1 MPPPLSARDRVHAP
15 FRISVLYAAFGA
27 AWIVT
32 GDVALWLRGGI
43 TRTGLL
49 LELGKGSIFVAA
61 SALLL
66 FVLIRREVARR
77 QRAAAHLESVLDTAP
92 IGIAAVSANGSIL
105 GWNAAASRILGW
117 NESEVTGRSA
127 ESLGLLPTSGSDHAD
142 TYDIAVTARDGTS
155 VDIRMFVSVP
165 GAADDGGRVLVFRDQ
180 RPQMEIEAALRQ
192 AHKLEAVGRLAG
204 GIAHEFNNI
213 LTTIIGHAVM
223 LTDRLDEMDERR
235 EHASEIQRSAE
246 RAASLTRQLLVF
258 SGKHIAR
265 TSSIDIGRMLT
276 DMRTS
281 IARVAGSSVGCRYE
295 LADDL
300 GSVRCDT
307 AQLQQLILN
316 LIINAAEAMPD
327 GGTITVRTANVHVA
341 TERAGN
347 ALQPDLETIPDG
359 EYVLLRVGD
368 TGAGMSPD
376 TLAHLFEPFFTTKE
390 QGTGLGLATVHGIV
404 QQCDGYVRVRSRP
417 GHGAVFDIYLPR
429 AAVSESGVA
438 AVELAAAG
446 GATILVAEDDDAV
459 RELTCRILRRTGFR
473 VVSARNG
480 HDALAVLR
488 SVKGIRLVIVDIV
501 MPGMNGI
508 ELGEHIR
515 RDFHDLPILFTSGY
529 VAPEVGD
536 AVGLADGSRFM
547 EKPYTPDQ
555 LIERVNELLQ

>member
-1 MPPPLSARDRVHAP
+1 L
-15 FRISVLYAAFGA
+15 RISLLYAAFGV

-32 GDVALWLRGGI
+32 GDVALWLRGGV
-43 TRTGLL
+43 TGTGLL
-49 LELGKGSIFVAA
+49 LALGKGSIFVAA

-66 FVLIRREVARR
+66 YVLIRREVTRR
-77 QRAAAHLESVLDTAP
+77 ERAAAQLVSVLDTAP
-92 IGIAAVSANGSIL
+92 IGIVAVSADGIIL
-105 GWNAAASRILGW
+105 GWNPAASRILGW
-117 NESEVTGRSA
+117 NEGEVTGRSA
-127 ESLGLLPTSGSDHAD
+127 EALGLLPAPGSDLAG
-142 TYDIAVTARDGTS
+142 TYDIAVTARDGSS
-155 VDIRMFVSVP
+155 VDIRMFASLP
-165 GAADDGGRVLVFRDQ
+165 DAAADGGRVLVFRDQ
-180 RPQMEIEAALRQ
+180 GPQMEIEAALRQ

-213 LTTIIGHAVM
+213 LTTIIGHAAI
-223 LTDRLDEMDERR
+223 LTDRLDEVDERR

-265 TSSIDIGRMLT
+265 TTSIDVGRMLT

-281 IARVAGSSVGCRYE
+281 IERVAGSSVACRYE

-300 GSVRCDT
+300 GPVRCDT
-307 AQLQQLILN
+307 AQLHQLILN
-316 LIINAAEAMPD
+316 LTINASEAMPD
-327 GGTITVRTANVHVA
+327 GGTITMRTANVHVA
-341 TERAGN
+341 AERADSS
-347 ALQPDLETIPDG
+347 LQPDLETIPEGD
-359 EYVLLRVGD
+359 YVLLRVGD

-376 TLAHLFEPFFTTKE
+376 TLVHLFEPFFTTKE

-404 QQCDGYVRVRSRP
+404 QQCDGHVRVRSRP

-429 AAVSESGVA
+429 GAVFESGA
-438 AVELAAAG
+438 TAVDTAVDS
-446 GATILVAEDDDAV
+446 GATLLVAEDDDAV
-459 RELTCRILRRTGFR
+459 RELTCRILRRTGYR

-480 HDALAVLR
+480 HEALAMLR
-488 SVKGIRLVIVDIV
+488 SVKGIRLVIADIV

-529 VAPEVGD
+529 VAPDAGD
-536 AVGLADGSRFM
+536 AFGLADGSRFM

>member
-1 MPPPLSARDRVHAP
+1 MPPPLPARDSLDAP
-15 FRISVLYAAFGA
+15 LRISLLYAAFGA
-27 AWIVT
+27 VWIVT

-43 TRTGLL
+43 TRAGLL
-49 LELGKGSIFVAA
+49 LALGKGSIFVAA

-66 FVLIRREVARR
+66 YVLIRREVARR
-77 QRAAAHLESVLDTAP
+77 QRAAAQLESVLDTAP
-92 IGIAAVSANGSIL
+92 IGIAAVSADGSIR

-117 NESEVTGRSA
+117 NEGEVTGLSA
-127 ESLGLLPTSGSDHAD
+127 EALGLQPTPGSEHAD
-142 TYDIAVTARDGTS
+142 TYDIAVNARDGTS
-155 VDIRMFVSVP
+155 VDIRMFVSVRDTA
-165 GAADDGGRVLVFRDQ
+165 GDGGRVLVFRDQ
-180 RPQMEIEAALRQ
+180 RPEMAIEAALRQ
-192 AHKLEAVGRLAG
+192 SHKLEAVGRLAG

-223 LTDRLDEMDERR
+223 LTDRLDETDERR

-265 TSSIDIGRMLT
+265 TSSIDIGRTLT

-281 IARVAGSSVGCRYE
+281 IERVAGSSVSCRYE
-295 LADDL
+295 LEDDL
-300 GSVRCDT
+300 WSVRCDT
-307 AQLQQLILN
+307 AQLHQLILN
-316 LIINAAEAMPD
+316 LIINASEAMPH
-327 GGTITVRTANVHVA
+327 GGTITMRTANVHVA
-341 TERAGN
+341 TEHAGN
-347 ALQPDLETIPDG
+347 TLQPDLETIPEGD
-359 EYVLLRVGD
+359 YVLLRVGD

-404 QQCDGYVRVRSRP
+404 QQSDGYVRVRSRP

-429 AAVSESGVA
+429 SAVSESDATAVDPAVA
-438 AVELAAAG
+438 A
-446 GATILVAEDDDAV
+446 GASLLVVEDDDAV
-459 RELTCRILRRTGFR
+459 RELTCRILRRAGHR

-480 HDALAVLR
+480 HEALAVLR
-488 SVKGIRLVIVDIV
+488 SVTGIRLVIVDIV

-508 ELGEHIR
+508 ELSEHIR
-515 RDFHDLPILFTSGY
+515 RDLHDLPILFTSGY
-529 VAPEVGD
+529 VAPDAGD